1 MGSSCVKFLQNFVS
15 HLEHDIFLFPIHTE
29 IKLFRIKFMRFK
41 RNFGW
46 PKHAR
51 VRLGGRVGWVG
62 VDWWSTKHLT
72 QRIMAWPAFL
82 CPLREEKRE
91 IGQSTRYPARRIPI
105 AWMLH
110 ARWCCDGMGLQ
121 KEKYSHDKRAWP
133 ICIDA
138 LAVCR
143 PTHPTS
149 ILHSCAACVAS
160 CLCARISRWR
170 VAVWPIYHFYRSS
183 DHVHIS
189 LMTDLSIHIMIWEL
203 LMACSSSYFRVP
215 RQMGSDRASEKYY
228 VAIAVWSQ
236 ISDWSFRGPI

>member
-1 MGSSCVKFLQNFVS
+1 M
-15 HLEHDIFLFPIHTE
+15 IFLFPIHTE

-183 DHVHIS
+183 DHVHRWWLICRFILWSGSYWWHAARVIS
-189 LMTDLSIHIMIWEL
+189 EFPGKWEAIERARNIMLPLLSGARFQI
-203 LMACSSSYFRVP
+203 
-215 RQMGSDRASEKYY
+215 DRSE
-228 VAIAVWSQ
+228 APSRA
-236 ISDWSFRGPI
+236 RGFSLILVGFQLFSV